1 MDIIINEKNYKYI
14 DSLSHGSYVI
24 KYFSP
29 YINEDYQPNFNK
41 ELKINIELIN
51 KLGINNNCNKNYI
64 CYIIMYLI

>member
-41 ELKINIELIN
+41 ELKII
-51 KLGINNNCNKNYI
+51 
-64 CYIIMYLI
+64 